1 MNHTYFW
8 EVTQL
13 EECDQ
18 DALQTFIGYTILGEN
33 RCITTG
39 MAECCHT
46 QRKIL
51 FYQLDEALNENQV
64 ESIDK
69 CMSSM

>member
-1 MNHTYFW
+1 MSHTYFW

-18 DALQTFIGYTILGEN
+18 DALQTFIGYTIIEDN

-51 FYQLDEALNENQV
+51 FYQLDKEMSKNQI

>member
-18 DALQTFIGYTILGEN
+18 DALQTFIGYTIIEDN

-51 FYQLDEALNENQV
+51 FYQLAKELNKNQI